1 MFKWLRRRSA
11 IDPFVESD
19 ARTFIER
26 YGDDAYLEARL
37 RQHGDAS
44 IVEGNRPP
52 GHWERVKVLIRERM
66 ERR

>member
-1 MFKWLRRRSA
+1 
-11 IDPFVESD
+11 VESD

-44 IVEGNRPP
+44 IIEGNRPP
-52 GHWERVKVLIRERM
+52 GHWESVKALIREKL